1 MCCIQGGK
9 TALSAVF
16 FVGVRKSVN
25 VSKKKAFP
33 KAYDGPRSPA
43 AQDVWRLAF
52 RVRGLAVGVPGARGA
67 VLGFGAGFRNC
78 VRLKSSCTISCR
90 GIWIE

>member
-43 AQDVWRLAF
+43 AQDVWRSAFGVWRSAFGVWRSAFGVWPSAF
-52 RVRGLAVGVPGARGA
+52 RGRGAQSWGLARGSGT
-67 VLGFGAGFRNC
+67 V
-78 VRLKSSCTISCR
+78 
-90 GIWIE
+90 